1 MSKGFVKGTVCDSST
16 QARILQICVDF
27 NFEVKLLKYQCKYNL
42 HLWGEKKNYWGIL
55 SLFGLLDL
63 LKMCIYMSD

>member
-42 HLWGEKKNYWGIL
+42 HLCGEKKQ
-55 SLFGLLDL
+55 LLGNFVV
-63 LKMCIYMSD
+63 IWIT

>member
-42 HLWGEKKNYWGIL
+42 HLCGEKKTTTGEFCRY
-55 SLFGLLDL
+55 LDYL
-63 LKMCIYMSD
+63 IC